1 MPTTNC
7 SFVASQRH
15 FLILAISARKAKE
28 AEEIPEAVAIVAAA
42 AMSTFAAVDLDAVL
56 DDFEDS
62 VNRAKQEEHSPPDK
76 EGAKRPLRG
85 EGEGEDGSGGEATK
99 VLADP
104 PKESEEQEEGK
115 IGEVA
120 QSHDLDE
127 EDQVVGRPKVAVGD
141 LISVE
146 DEIGVVP
153 ELTGLGIAEESGVEE
168 EAAEAAA
175 AVKGPLEEEIVPGA
189 SRQDP
194 PAPPSVDRSASPE
207 FISIYDQAQVR
218 SEIEMS

>member
-1 MPTTNC
+1 M
-7 SFVASQRH
+7 
-15 FLILAISARKAKE
+15 AISARKAKEAE

-85 EGEGEDGSGGEATK
+85 EGEDGSGGEATK

-104 PKESEEQEEGK
+104 PMESEEEGK
-115 IGEVA
+115 IEEVS

-175 AVKGPLEEEIVPGA
+175 AVKGPLEEKIVPGA

-218 SEIEMS
+218 SEIEIS

>member
-1 MPTTNC
+1 
-7 SFVASQRH
+7 
-15 FLILAISARKAKE
+15 
-28 AEEIPEAVAIVAAA
+28 
-42 AMSTFAAVDLDAVL
+42 MSTFAAVDLDAVL

-85 EGEGEDGSGGEATK
+85 EGEDGSGGEATK

-104 PKESEEQEEGK
+104 PMESEEQGEGK
-115 IGEVA
+115 IEEVA

-127 EDQVVGRPKVAVGD
+127 DDQVVGRPKVAVGD

-194 PAPPSVDRSASPE
+194 PAPPSVDISASPE